1 MTVMVRGG
9 KRYKAAA
16 EKVDPAKL
24 YGPDEAVGLIKEM
37 AKAKFDETIELH
49 ILLGIDP
56 KRSDQNVRGTVVLPH
71 GTGKTPKV
79 IAFAKGDKA
88 KEAEQSGADEVGAE
102 ELIQKV
108 KTGWSDFEIAVAT
121 PDMMGQIG
129 SQLGKILGPRM
140 PNPKAGT
147 VAMEIGKAIKELKSG
162 KVQFRIDK
170 QGIVHVPIGRASFDK
185 DKLLKNFTTLIEA
198 LLRARPPAAKGQ
210 FLKTVTLTST
220 MGPGIKLDGAR
231 LAASTSEK

>member
-1 MTVMVRGG
+1 MTVMVKGG
-9 KRYKAAA
+9 KKYR
-16 EKVDPAKL
+16 ESVGKVDQTKL
-24 YGPDEAVGLIKEM
+24 YAPDEALDLVKEV

-56 KRSDQNVRGTVVLPH
+56 KRSDQNVRGTVVLPY

-108 KTGWSDFEIAVAT
+108 KSGWSDFEIAVAT

-147 VAMEIGKAIKELKSG
+147 VALEIGKAVKELKSG

-170 QGIVHVPIGRASFDK
+170 QGIVHVPIGKASFEK

-198 LLRARPPAAKGQ
+198 LLRSRPPAAKGQ
-210 FLKTVTLTST
+210 FLKTITLTST

-231 LAASTSEK
+231 LSLSASEK

>member
-1 MTVMVRGG
+1 MTVMVKGG
-9 KRYKAAA
+9 KKYR
-16 EKVDPAKL
+16 ESIGKVDQTKL
-24 YGPDEAVGLIKEM
+24 YAPDEALDLVKEV

-56 KRSDQNVRGTVVLPH
+56 KRSDQNVRGTVVLPY

-108 KTGWSDFEIAVAT
+108 KSGWSDFEIAVAT

-147 VAMEIGKAIKELKSG
+147 VALEIGKAVKELKSG

-170 QGIVHVPIGRASFDK
+170 QGIVHVPIGKASFEK

-198 LLRARPPAAKGQ
+198 LLRSRPPAAKGQ
-210 FLKTVTLTST
+210 FLKTITLTST

-231 LAASTSEK
+231 LSLSASEK

>member
-1 MTVMVRGG
+1 MVKGG
-9 KRYKAAA
+9 KKYR
-16 EKVDPAKL
+16 ESIGKVDQTKL
-24 YGPDEAVGLIKEM
+24 YAPDEALDLVKEV

-56 KRSDQNVRGTVVLPH
+56 KRSDQNVRGTVVLPY

-108 KTGWSDFEIAVAT
+108 KSGWSDFEIAVAT

-147 VAMEIGKAIKELKSG
+147 VALEIGKAVKELKSG

-170 QGIVHVPIGRASFDK
+170 QGIVHVPIGKASFEK

-198 LLRARPPAAKGQ
+198 LLRSRPPAAKGQ
-210 FLKTVTLTST
+210 FLKTITLTST

-231 LAASTSEK
+231 LSLSASEK